1 MTTLDDDL
9 TTASAVDGDTTAAPT
24 GRGRRLA
31 LLIGGGTIAAGAL
44 AFGGIALTNAW
55 FTSQAEV
62 DGQSVSTATVEIAAG
77 LAPDTDPIAVTDLLP
92 GDEAITVLDVKNT
105 GTEDVYFAVG
115 PFDVAGDSALA
126 DALAVT
132 VVVNGADSTTHTLTE
147 WSEGQYEGIAL
158 AAGATTQVSVLVE
171 LSVDAENTLQD
182 TDAAF
187 SVGFEAIQARNFT
200 GTTTPTWVSA
210 E

>member
-1 MTTLDDDL
+1 MTALDDA
-9 TTASAVDGDTTAAPT
+9 TTTTTP

-31 LLIGGGTIAAGAL
+31 LLVGGGTVAAGAL

-77 LAPDTDPIAVTDLLP
+77 LAPETDPIAVTDLLP
-92 GDEAITVLDVKNT
+92 GDEAVTVLAVQNT
-105 GTEDVYFAVG
+105 GSEGVYVAVG
-115 PFDVAGDSALA
+115 PFDVTGSAELA
-126 DALAVT
+126 AALDVT
-132 VVVNGADSTTHTLTE
+132 VVVDGQSSTTHTLAE
-147 WSEGQYEGIAL
+147 WAQGQYEGIAL
-158 AAGATTQVSVLVE
+158 AAGATTEVSVLVE
-171 LSVDAENTLQD
+171 LSVDAENALQD
-182 TDAAF
+182 TDAGF

-200 GTTTPTWVSA
+200 GTTTPTWVAA